1 MQQIAL
7 RPLPSIDES
16 NNEVKH
22 PIPYVL
28 MVELKTYKVG
38 DINIRTI
45 VSQKHWFW
53 MCLHG
58 ESNMQLGFTIVC
70 VSETRRVLCK
80 GGPAGKL
87 FRLL

>member
-16 NNEVKH
+16 NNEVQH

-28 MVELKTYKVG
+28 MVELKTYKVC

-58 ESNMQLGFTIVC
+58 ESNMRLGFTIVC
-70 VSETRRVLCK
+70 VSETRLALCK

>member
-7 RPLPSIDES
+7 RPLPPIDEI
-16 NNEVKH
+16 NNEVEN
-22 PIPYVL
+22 PIPNIL

-45 VSQKHWFW
+45 VGQKHRLW
-53 MCLHG
+53 MCLRG
-58 ESNMQLGFTIVC
+58 ESNMQFGFTIVC

-80 GGPAGKL
+80 RGPAGKL
-87 FRLL
+87 FLLL